1 MSREKI
7 KVVIDTNV
15 LISSL
20 WGGKPGKI
28 VELWDDEAIL
38 IVVSQQVLDEYF
50 NVLNRFDLS
59 EEDIEDLTILFAN
72 PNKTIIVEPK
82 VKIHLIKVDP
92 EDNKFLECALEGKT
106 KFIISGDKHILDL
119 KYFQDIRIV
128 TASEFLNLANELP
141 GFEQKKGVRS

>member
-1 MSREKI
+1 MQL
-7 KVVIDTNV
+7 NCY
-15 LISSL
+15 ISSL
-20 WGGKPGKI
+20 WGGNPGKI
-28 VELWDDEAIL
+28 VELWGDEAIL

-72 PNKTIIVEPK
+72 PDKTIIVEPK
-82 VKIHLIKVDP
+82 VKIHLIKEDP

-106 KFIISGDKHILDL
+106 KFIVSGDKHLLSL

-128 TASEFLNLANELP
+128 TASEFLNLTNEN
-141 GFEQKKGVRS
+141 V